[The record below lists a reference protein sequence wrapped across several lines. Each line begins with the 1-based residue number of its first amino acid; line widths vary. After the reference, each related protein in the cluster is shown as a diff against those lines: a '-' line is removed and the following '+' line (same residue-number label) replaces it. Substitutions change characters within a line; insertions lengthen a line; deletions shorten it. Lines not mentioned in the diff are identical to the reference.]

1 MNTPEN
7 ETLDNLFYK
16 VHEAL
21 DKYFVCETPAN
32 QIKYFDA
39 KDELAQY
46 LQAQVLKDRQEV
58 LDAAKPGQGWGVVP
72 VDARPKPPEGKTEVM
87 ETIPQLKQFAL
98 EIHINAAN
106 KGWWEKG
113 KRPTIGESIALM
125 HSELSE
131 ALESA
136 RKGDPPDDKIPE
148 FTGVEAELGDC
159 VIRIL
164 DFAEAHSLRVIEAM
178 VAKSIYNKTRPYRH
192 GKQF

>member
-1 MNTPEN
+1 MNATKYQLEN
-7 ETLDNLFYK
+7 LLSK
-16 VHEAL
+16 VAESL
-21 DKYFVCETPAN
+21 NKYSICETPAN

-46 LQAQVLKDRQEV
+46 LQVKALKDRQEA
-58 LDAAKPGQGWGVVP
+58 LDGAKPGQDWGVVP
-72 VDARPKPPEGKTEVM
+72 VDARPKPPEGETASM

-113 KRPTIGESIALM
+113 KRPTVGESIALM

-136 RKGDPPDDKIPE
+136 RKGDSPDDKIPE
-148 FTGVEAELGDC
+148 FTGLEAELGDC
-159 VIRIL
+159 IIRIL
-164 DFAEAHSLRVIEAM
+164 DFAEAHNLRVIEAM

>member
-1 MNTPEN
+1 MSTPEN
-7 ETLDNLFYK
+7 QTK
-16 VHEAL
+16 
-21 DKYFVCETPAN
+21 C
-32 QIKYFDA
+32 
-39 KDELAQY
+39 
-46 LQAQVLKDRQEV
+46 
-58 LDAAKPGQGWGVVP
+58 
-72 VDARPKPPEGKTEVM
+72 M

-113 KRPTIGESIALM
+113 KRPTVGESIALM

-148 FTGVEAELGDC
+148 FTGLEAELGDC